1 MKVTNIKR
9 TIRSTK
15 RLTNIIKVLSK
26 FGFKEIITDL
36 GLDSFSSGKNS
47 SDIPEESNQVDATTS
62 RPVRMRLVLEEL
74 GPTYIKL
81 GQILATRPDL
91 IPPEWAQEFKHL
103 QDNCGQVPFDK
114 IEEVLIQ
121 EFPARLH
128 QLFSSIDE
136 IPLAAASMA
145 QVHRA
150 TLVDG
155 TAVVLKVLRPGNRKL
170 VEEDMALLEWLAQF
184 VEDYFSNLG
193 YSPVAVAAEFSREI
207 TKEMNFL
214 QEAQATDKLRRYFE
228 DDPNISFPKVYR
240 DATTRNVLTLEEIKG
255 RPLSSVDPKSLRPE
269 ERRKI
274 VANGTDAVF
283 KQCLRYGFF
292 HADPHPGNIFL
303 LPGQKLCFI
312 DCGMT
317 GRLDKKTAEQLI
329 DLVAAISQGDIDK
342 LCRVVVELTDV
353 DPAVTDRRDFRTD
366 AQIMASTFEDADLKQ
381 LDITKLLSDFFN
393 MLQRYQII
401 CPSDLIMLT
410 KALTTIDGVAEH
422 FDPSFNVLAH
432 VEPQIMEV
440 VTKRY
445 GFTALRHRMQKSM
458 NDYIGLIENLP
469 LDVQRIMD
477 QVRHNRLTL
486 NLEMKRVEHLA
497 DKIDLSSRVMGISMI
512 ISALIVG
519 SSILI
524 LADSL
529 AKKQGILG
537 IIGIIGLVGSG
548 LYSVGFVASSLLPK
562 KKKK

>member
-1 MKVTNIKR
+1 MKVTNIQK

-15 RLTNIIKVLSK
+15 RLTNIVKVLSK
-26 FGFKEIITDL
+26 FGFREIIVDL
-36 GLDSFSSGKNS
+36 GLDRFSSKKS
-47 SDIPEESNQVDATTS
+47 TEPSESDQSDSESS

-91 IPPEWAQEFKHL
+91 IPLEWADEFKHL
-103 QDNCGQVPFDK
+103 QDNCGQVPFAD
-114 IEEVLIQ
+114 IEEVLVN
-121 EFPARLH
+121 EFPGRLH
-128 QLFSSIDE
+128 QLFSSINE
-136 IPLAAASMA
+136 TPLAAASMA
-145 QVHRA
+145 QVHQA
-150 TLVDG
+150 TLIDG

-193 YSPVAVAAEFSREI
+193 YSPVAVASEFSREI

-214 QEAQATDKLRRYFE
+214 LEAQSTNKLRRYFE
-228 DDPNISFPKVYR
+228 DDPNIFFPKVYS
-240 DATTRNVLTLEEIKG
+240 DSSTRNVLTLEEIKG
-255 RPLSSVDPKSLRPE
+255 RPLSTVDPASLRPE

-317 GRLDKKTAEQLI
+317 GHLDKKTAEQLI
-329 DLVAAISQGDIDK
+329 DLVAATIQGDIDK

-353 DPAVTDRRDFRTD
+353 DPAITDRRDFRLD
-366 AQIMASTFEDADLKQ
+366 LQIMASTFQDADLKQ
-381 LDITKLLSDFFN
+381 LDITKLLSDFFG

-410 KALTTIDGVAEH
+410 KALTTIEGVAEQ
-422 FDPSFNVLAH
+422 FDPTFNVLAH
-432 VEPQIMEV
+432 VEPQIREV

-445 GFTALRHRMQKSM
+445 GFTAIRNRVQKSM
-458 NDYIGLIENLP
+458 NDYVDLIENLP
-469 LDVQRIMD
+469 LDLQRILD
-477 QVRHNRLTL
+477 QVRHKRLTL
-486 NLEMKRVEHLA
+486 NLEMKRIEHLA
-497 DKIDLSSRVMGISMI
+497 DKIDLSSRVMGSSMI

-537 IIGIIGLVGSG
+537 ILGIIGLVGAG
-548 LYSVGFVASSLLPK
+548 IYSAGFVASFLMPK

>member
-1 MKVTNIKR
+1 MRVTHIQR

-15 RLTNIIKVLSK
+15 RLTTIIKVLSK

-36 GLDSFSSGKNS
+36 GLDSFSSGKKNT
-47 SDIPEESNQVDATTS
+47 DIPDGNQVDATIS
-62 RPVRMRLVLEEL
+62 KPVRIRLVLEEL

-91 IPPEWAQEFKHL
+91 IPPEWAQEFKLL
-103 QDNCGQVPFDK
+103 QDNCSQVPFSE
-114 IEEVLIQ
+114 IEEVLVQ
-121 EFPARLH
+121 EFPGRLH
-128 QLFSSIDE
+128 QLFSAIE
-136 IPLAAASMA
+136 ETPLAAASMA

-150 TLVDG
+150 TLVNG
-155 TAVVLKVLRPGNRKL
+155 TAVVLKVLRPGNRKI

-193 YSPVAVAAEFSREI
+193 YSPVAVATEFSREMI
-207 TKEMNFL
+207 KEMNFL

-240 DATTRNVLTLEEIKG
+240 EASTRNVLTLEEIKG

-303 LPGQKLCFI
+303 LPGQHLCFI

-317 GRLDKKTAEQLI
+317 GQLDKKTAEQLI
-329 DLVAAISQGDIDK
+329 DLVAAIIQGNIDK
-342 LCRVVVELTDV
+342 LCRVVVELSDV
-353 DPAVTDRRDFRTD
+353 DPAVTDKRDFRSD
-366 AQIMASTFEDADLKQ
+366 AQIMVAAFENADLKQ
-381 LDITKLLSDFFN
+381 LDITKLLSDFFA
-393 MLQRYQII
+393 MLQRYHIS
-401 CPSDLIMLT
+401 CPSDLLMLT
-410 KALTTIDGVAEH
+410 KALTTIEGVAEH

-432 VEPQIMEV
+432 VEPQIKEV

-445 GFTALRHRMQKSM
+445 GFTALRDRMQKSM
-458 NDYIGLIENLP
+458 NNYGELIENLP
-469 LDVQRIMD
+469 LDVQRILD

-486 NLEMKRVEHLA
+486 NLEMKRIEHLA

-537 IIGIIGLVGSG
+537 VLGIIGLVAAG
-548 LYSVGFVASSLLPK
+548 LYSAGFVASSLLPK